1 MYRLFFIAKNNLKKK
16 KSDVIV
22 LTFLTLLA
30 ATLLY
35 ISISAVTNTGKVL
48 DKVYEETNGADLIF
62 ITPSKEREKL
72 TEIFSSQE
80 EVTDWEVT
88 PCLYGE
94 GIKYHGEDKEE
105 NEMTFLIGSMEENR
119 NIQSYSIK
127 DEIEKKENSI
137 LLPYYFKAGFSYE
150 AGDKIYIT
158 LGNHKYE
165 FEVMGFIEDNL
176 FSTPT
181 NISVYRCYMGE
192 NYINEIKEKEKGFFN
207 EQCYEYKVRLR
218 EGESSQKFDEKIS
231 AIITKEIS
239 DIVQYSNL
247 GLNWEAMKG
256 GDAIMSNISMG
267 IIMIFGFLLMVIA
280 IIIIRFSIKNFIEE
294 NMENI
299 GILQAAGYAS
309 GELKASGMIEMACIA
324 FVGAILGI
332 GVGYLCSGVV
342 GKIQAML
349 IGLSWKIGFDKKS
362 AFITFAVIFV
372 LVLLVT
378 LLTVKIYSRITVLNA
393 LRGGIHTHNFRKNYF
408 PLEKSKIFLQGA
420 LGAKSIFGEKVK
432 SITVC
437 FIVIILSFTC
447 CVGFSLYEN
456 FSLNIDNLLKLV
468 GMETGTAIVGGENL
482 DSIGKEIISWEE
494 VEKVGYYDNCN
505 IKITKENE
513 NITLLCD
520 FWEKPEELENEMILE
535 GRLPKY
541 ENEIVITA
549 SVSELLHAEAGDVV
563 YVEGRGE
570 SKDYIVSGI
579 DQKINNMGLKAMMN
593 FEGAKRLNGQSH
605 IYYLYIA
612 AREGISYETIESRL
626 LEKYD
631 SITLMDSEKMVESM
645 VSTIAMV
652 MKLICILFIC
662 ITVFVVCMVVMLL
675 IKTKVVRE
683 RKNYGIYK
691 ALGFTTRQLMA
702 QTVLTNLPL
711 IVIGTIIGMIASMY
725 ITDFL
730 VVSVLAFVGIKSCN
744 MDVNPVWL
752 MLTFLGITVVAL
764 IVAVCFSWKIR
775 KVEPAKLL
783 MEE

>member
-1 MYRLFFIAKNNLKKK
+1 MFRLFFIAKNNMKKK

-22 LTFLTLLA
+22 LTFLTMLA

-35 ISISAVTNTGKVL
+35 ISISAMTNTGKVL
-48 DKVYEETNGADLIF
+48 DKVYEETNGADFIF
-62 ITPSKEREKL
+62 ITPSKEKEKL
-72 TEIFSSQE
+72 TEILSSQE
-80 EVTDWEVT
+80 EITDWEVT
-88 PCLYGE
+88 SCLYGE

-105 NEMTFLIGSMEENR
+105 NEMTFLIGSMEEKR
-119 NIQSYSIK
+119 NIQRYFIK
-127 DEIEKKENSI
+127 DEGKKKENSI

-150 AGDKIYIT
+150 TGDKIYIT

-176 FSTPT
+176 FSTPM
-181 NISVYRCYMGE
+181 NINVYRCYIGE
-192 NYINEIKEKEKGFFN
+192 KYINEIKEKEKGFIN
-207 EQCYEYKVRLR
+207 EGYYEYKVKLK
-218 EGESSQKFDEKIS
+218 EGESSKKFDEKVS
-231 AIITKEIS
+231 TVITKEIS

-247 GLNWEAMKG
+247 GLNWETMKG
-256 GDAIMSNISMG
+256 GDAMMSNISMG
-267 IIMIFGFLLMVIA
+267 IIMVFGFLLMIIA
-280 IIIIRFSIKNFIEE
+280 IIIIRFSVRNFIEE

-299 GILQAAGYAS
+299 GILQAAGYTS
-309 GELKASGMIEMACIA
+309 GELKGAGMIEMTCIA
-324 FVGAILGI
+324 FVGVMFGMGA
-332 GVGYLCSGVV
+332 GYLCSGVV
-342 GKIQAML
+342 GNIQAML
-349 IGLSWKIGFDKKS
+349 IGLSWKIGFDKRA

-372 LVLLVT
+372 LVLFVT
-378 LLTVKIYSRITVLNA
+378 FLTVQVYSRITVLNA

-408 PLEKSKIFLQGA
+408 PLEKSKISLQGA
-420 LGAKSIFGEKVK
+420 LGAKSIFGEKIK

-482 DSIGKEIISWEE
+482 DSIGEEIISWEE
-494 VEKVGYYDNCN
+494 VERVEYYDNSS
-505 IKITKENE
+505 IKITKGNE
-513 NITLLCD
+513 NITLTCD
-520 FWEKPEELENEMILE
+520 FWDEPEELENEIMLE

-549 SVSELLHAEAGDVV
+549 SVSELLHVEVGDVV

-605 IYYLYIA
+605 IYYLYIVA
-612 AREGISYETIESRL
+612 KDGISYKTIESRL

-631 SITLMDSEKMVESM
+631 NITLMDSEKMVESM

-652 MKLICILFIC
+652 MKLICVLFIC

-683 RKNYGIYK
+683 RRNYGIYK
-691 ALGFTTRQLMA
+691 ALGFTTRQLMV
-702 QTVLTNLPL
+702 QTVLANLPL
-711 IVIGTIIGMIASMY
+711 IIIGTIIGIIASVY
-725 ITDFL
+725 LTDSL
-730 VVSVLAFVGIKSCN
+730 VVSVLSFVGIKSCN
-744 MDVNPVWL
+744 MIVNPVWL
-752 MLTFLGITVVAL
+752 ILTFFGITVVAL